1 MFHTNLVRYMRIKE
15 KTPKDF
21 YNNKD
26 PRLNISKSQF
36 FKLRRGDDFPHIDT
50 ILKMAKV
57 LGVDPNELTKRDDKE
72 ERSRDWLKP
81 QEWHEDDELLLVPPS
96 NKPVKLEDC
105 LIYSKRR
112 ERRERIKFGII
123 CVCGFI
129 AVSAWFAMLFV
140 ALQS

>member
-1 MFHTNLVRYMRIKE
+1 MFHTNLVCYMRIKK

-36 FKLRRGDDFPHIDT
+36 FKLRRGDDYPHVDT

-57 LGVDPNELTKRDDKE
+57 LGISHKELIKHDAEEEKKKETPDDFDKFFDE
-72 ERSRDWLKP
+72 EFEPAFKKFLSY
-81 QEWHEDDELLLVPPS
+81 HE
-96 NKPVKLEDC
+96 NC
-105 LIYSKRR
+105 
-112 ERRERIKFGII
+112 ERRERIKFGIA

-129 AVSAWFAMLFV
+129 VITAWFLMLYV
-140 ALQS
+140 AFQS

>member
-1 MFHTNLVRYMRIKE
+1 MRIKE
-15 KTPKDF
+15 KTPRDF

-36 FKLRRGDDFPHIDT
+36 FKLRRGEDYPQIET

-57 LGVDPNELTKRDDKE
+57 LGIDANELTKHDAEEEGAKLYKE
-72 ERSRDWLKP
+72 AARKSTQTSYDAKE
-81 QEWHEDDELLLVPPS
+81 Q
-96 NKPVKLEDC
+96 LEDFESVLDC
-105 LIYSKRR
+105 IIDYQDDR
-112 ERRERIKFGII
+112 ERRERIKFAVI